1 MVRATPMRHSV
12 SDLSDLIRDRRTIQP
27 KDFTDRVVQRDVVER
42 VLGNGTWAP
51 THGMT
56 QPWRFKVF
64 AGDARQRL
72 STFMGEEYTRLTT
85 PEKFLP
91 RKFENVTQRPLQSS
105 VVVAL
110 GMARDP
116 KGKISDLEEQLAM
129 ACAVQNMH
137 LTCAAYGLGAFWG
150 TGAAATGEGM
160 RRFLGLAE
168 GDRCMGLFFMGYP
181 AVEWPKGYRKPLP
194 DVMEWFDR

>member
-1 MVRATPMRHSV
+1 MRHSV
-12 SDLSDLIRDRRTIQP
+12 SDLSDLIRDRRTVQP

-64 AGDARQRL
+64 AGEARQRL
-72 STFMGEEYTRLTT
+72 STFMGEEYTRLTA

-129 ACAVQNMH
+129 ACAVQNMY
-137 LTCAAYGLGAFWG
+137 LTCTAYGLGAFWG